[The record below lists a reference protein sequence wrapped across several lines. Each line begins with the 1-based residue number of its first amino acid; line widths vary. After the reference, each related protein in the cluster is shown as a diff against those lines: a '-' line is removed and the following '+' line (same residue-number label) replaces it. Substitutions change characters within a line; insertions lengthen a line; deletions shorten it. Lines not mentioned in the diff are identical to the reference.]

1 LPAERCGFWLH
12 GEQVM
17 ARNESAGGDYVE
29 EVAERRSLTG
39 NLGWLRE
46 NLLPVRVIYTDID
59 GTLVGPLGCFFR
71 DSEYNLT
78 LRPARALLAAHA
90 RNIDVMLVSGR
101 HKSQLRESSRLL
113 GCRNYV
119 AELGTE
125 LVYGLGTE
133 VVMNLGDLEVTGGS
147 VYDTILST
155 GVVDLLLKTYPGRI
169 EMHSP
174 WSEERDCTPLLR
186 GLVDLDDV
194 RRLLKE
200 NGLDGFEL
208 LDNGVIPRTS
218 PTLDVPEIRAY
229 HLVPR
234 GVSKDQ
240 AVRRDQEH
248 RGIPRQATVA
258 VGDAE
263 ADLPLSAAVGAFFFV
278 RNGLE
283 NNPHLA
289 REIDGSENV
298 FVTEGKMGLGWA
310 EVVETLISL

>member
-1 LPAERCGFWLH
+1 
-12 GEQVM
+12 M
-17 ARNESAGGDYVE
+17 TRNEPVDGKYIA
-29 EVAERRSLTG
+29 EVADRRSLKD

-46 NLLPVRVIYTDID
+46 NLMPVRVIYTDID

-125 LVYGLGTE
+125 LVYDLGAE
-133 VVMNLGDLEVTGGS
+133 VVMNIGDLEVKGDS
-147 VYDTILST
+147 VYKTILST
-155 GVVDLLLKTYPGRI
+155 GVVDLLLKTYPGRL

-186 GLVDLDDV
+186 GLVDPAAV
-194 RRLLKE
+194 RELLRD

-240 AVRRDQEH
+240 AVRRDREH
-248 RGIPRQATVA
+248 RGIPRLATVA

-263 ADLPLSAAVGAFFFV
+263 ADLPFADAAGAFFMV

-289 REIDGSENV
+289 REIGESENV

-310 EVVETLISL
+310 EVVETLIGL

>member
-1 LPAERCGFWLH
+1 VVSDE
-12 GEQVM
+12 
-17 ARNESAGGDYVE
+17 YIE
-29 EVAERRSLTG
+29 ELAKRKSLKG

-46 NLLPVRVIYTDID
+46 NLLPLRVIYTDID

-90 RNIDVMLVSGR
+90 RNVDVMLVSGR
-101 HKSQLRESSRLL
+101 HKSQLRESARLL

-125 LVYGLGTE
+125 IVYDLGNE
-133 VVMNLGDLEVTGGS
+133 VVMNIGDLELTSDS
-147 VYDTILST
+147 VYETILST
-155 GVVDLLLKTYPGRI
+155 GVVDLLLDRYRGRL

-186 GLVDLDDV
+186 GFVDLGEV
-194 RRLLKE
+194 QGLLKE
-200 NGLDGFEL
+200 KGLDRFEL

-218 PTLDVPEIRAY
+218 PTLDVPQVRAY

-240 AVRRDQEH
+240 AVKRDQGH
-248 RGIPRQATVA
+248 RKIPREATVA

-263 ADLPLSAAVGAFFFV
+263 ADLPFAGAAGAFFIV

-289 REIDGSENV
+289 GVIDGSENV
-298 FVTEGKMGLGWA
+298 FVTKGKMGLGWA
-310 EVVETLISL
+310 EVVETLLSL